1 MGPPSPSTSSPC
13 RKQHALVANI
23 LSNHTTAFS
32 SHPFVWRLDRRLFHP
47 KASHQVSNIESSSKT
62 LPRAKTNP
70 RHLQHDDLQN
80 HPPLRRRPPLRPP
93 REVRRRQVQTQ
104 PQPRPTRVNSP
115 FSTSKI
121 RQVPNNQEVYIDKD
135 GFTSIIFDIT
145 ERVGPKSSS
154 SSSSSS
160 NTNLETD
167 GRALTTHLEEL
178 VGDDADT
185 VKVWNTTETSFSHL
199 EYAPYPP
206 PYTTQT
212 PTNPPPP
219 HSTSIPAYTLIAT
232 QTPNKP
238 KDDRPSGGAP
248 DFTALILTLLR
259 LEKEE
264 TDVLITINVP
274 HIMGE
279 YDEDEVDLELGKQGK
294 LIGDAVEY
302 AARIWSSL
310 DVKDWGLFS
319 EV

>member
-1 MGPPSPSTSSPC
+1 M
-13 RKQHALVANI
+13 
-23 LSNHTTAFS
+23 
-32 SHPFVWRLDRRLFHP
+32 
-47 KASHQVSNIESSSKT
+47 
-62 LPRAKTNP
+62 
-70 RHLQHDDLQN
+70 
-80 HPPLRRRPPLRPP
+80 RPP
-93 REVRRRQVQTQ
+93 RQVCRRQVQTQ
-104 PQPRPTRVNSP
+104 LQPAQPCPLHPQANPPSP
-115 FSTSKI
+115 SSKI

-154 SSSSSS
+154 SSSST

-199 EYAPYPP
+199 EYAPPYPQP
-206 PYTTQT
+206 PKHTPQLT
-212 PTNPPPP
+212 PT
-219 HSTSIPAYTLIAT
+219 HSSSIPAYTLIAT

-238 KDDRPSGGAP
+238 KGGDDRPSGGAP

-274 HIMGE
+274 HIKGE
-279 YDEDEVDLELGKQGK
+279 YDEADVDLELGKQGK

>member
-1 MGPPSPSTSSPC
+1 MTSYKITPLFGG
-13 RKQHALVANI
+13 AL
-23 LSNHTTAFS
+23 LC
-32 SHPFVWRLDRRLFHP
+32 D
-47 KASHQVSNIESSSKT
+47 
-62 LPRAKTNP
+62 LPEKFA
-70 RHLQHDDLQN
+70 D
-80 HPPLRRRPPLRPP
+80 
-93 REVRRRQVQTQ
+93 V
-104 PQPRPTRVNSP
+104 
-115 FSTSKI
+115 SKI
-121 RQVPNNQEVYIDKD
+121 RQVPSNQEVYIDKD

-154 SSSSSS
+154 SATTS
-160 NTNLETD
+160 NLETD

-199 EYAPYPP
+199 D
-206 PYTTQT
+206 
-212 PTNPPPP
+212 
-219 HSTSIPAYTLIAT
+219 HSIPAYTLIAT

-238 KDDRPSGGAP
+238 KPKAADDPRSSGGGAP

-259 LEKEE
+259 LEKEQ

-274 HIMGE
+274 HIKGE

-310 DVKDWGLFS
+310 DVEDWGLFN